1 VCQDEP
7 FRHLLTPYRKYIPY
21 SKCLKLHNGA
31 LKEEEDACAERT
43 PSYRRRDRK
52 SVYARN
58 AAGKRAEEW
67 AVEEELKDMV
77 SEDGTPRKRVMYTA
91 VGRIGSYLTVLANI
105 VQARFGVAILDT
117 KKEVRRQREH
127 LATRIGKLEVE
138 RVGASGLAKAKLA
151 AAIDKLQ
158 EERDALVE

>member
-31 LKEEEDACAERT
+31 LKEEEDACAERM

-77 SEDGTPRKRVMYTA
+77 SEDGTPRK
-91 VGRIGSYLTVLANI
+91 
-105 VQARFGVAILDT
+105 
-117 KKEVRRQREH
+117 VRRQREH